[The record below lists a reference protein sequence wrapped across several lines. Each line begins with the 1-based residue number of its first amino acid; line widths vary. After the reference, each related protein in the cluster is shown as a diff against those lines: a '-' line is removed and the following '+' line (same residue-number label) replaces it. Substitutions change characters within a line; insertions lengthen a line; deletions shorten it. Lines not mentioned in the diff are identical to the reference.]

1 MTSQRLFLAIPVP
14 LVNLGVPELKKAGQ
28 RVYLLRVPDGLL
40 LELML
45 EDAFLLLR
53 ESGMT

>member
-1 MTSQRLFLAIPVP
+1 MP
-14 LVNLGVPELKKAGQ
+14 LVNLGVPELKEAGQ
-28 RVYLLRVPDGLL
+28 RVYLLRVPDGLF